1 MDIRKLPDD
10 FSVSPQV
17 DVDHVREIAGA
28 GFKSILCNRP
38 DHVDP
43 EQPMYDAIAK
53 AAAHEGLEV
62 AWVPIVG
69 GRMTPGA
76 LEEFRKALDE
86 MPRPMLAYC
95 RSGTR
100 CTMLWAITQHGAMDD
115 TDIAQRASNA
125 GYDVSGLLQQL
136 NRN

>member
-1 MDIRKLPDD
+1 MDLRKLTDD

-17 DVDHVREIAGA
+17 DADHMREIAGA
-28 GFKSILCNRP
+28 GFKSIMCNRP
-38 DHVDP
+38 DHEDAG
-43 EQPMYDAIAK
+43 QPMYDAIAE
-53 AAAHEGLEV
+53 AAAREGLEV

-69 GRMTPGA
+69 GMMTPDA
-76 LEEFRKALDE
+76 LEEFRKALDT

-115 TDIAQRASNA
+115 AEIAERASKA
-125 GYDVSGLLQQL
+125 GYDVSGLLAQL
-136 NRN
+136 SRN

>member
-1 MDIRKLPDD
+1 MDLRKLTDD

-17 DVDHVREIAGA
+17 DAAHMREIAGA
-28 GFKSILCNRP
+28 GFKSIMCNRP
-38 DHVDP
+38 DHEEQMQP
-43 EQPMYDAIAK
+43 EYEAIAE
-53 AAAHEGLEV
+53 AAQREGLEV
-62 AWVPIVG
+62 AWIPIASG
-69 GRMTPGA
+69 IMGPDA
-76 LEEFRKALDE
+76 LAQFDRALKT

-125 GYDVSGLLQQL
+125 GYDVRGLLQQL
-136 NRN
+136 SRS

>member
-1 MDIRKLPDD
+1 MVAKALLALVRTGVFL
-10 FSVSPQV
+10 
-17 DVDHVREIAGA
+17 VDH
-28 GFKSILCNRP
+28 
-38 DHVDP
+38 D
-43 EQPMYDAIAK
+43 Q
-53 AAAHEGLEV
+53 AAAREGLEV

-69 GRMTPGA
+69 GMMTPGA
-76 LEEFRKALDE
+76 LEEFRKALEE

-115 TDIAQRASNA
+115 TDIAQRAAKA

-136 NRN
+136 ARS